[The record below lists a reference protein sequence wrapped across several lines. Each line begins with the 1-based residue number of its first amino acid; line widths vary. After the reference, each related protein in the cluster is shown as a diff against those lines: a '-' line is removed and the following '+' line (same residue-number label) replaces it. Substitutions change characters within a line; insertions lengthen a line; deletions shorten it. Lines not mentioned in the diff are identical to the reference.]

1 MVHALYTKDG
11 FFPMLQHGATIFDY
25 CERGRDPSFWAE
37 PLNAVTNAAF
47 IAAALAGFIMAAR
60 RPAHQRSLWHWFFVL
75 NFIAIGIGSFL
86 FHTVPNL
93 STVQAD
99 SGPIGIFMLSYL
111 IFAVRRFTGAS
122 WFLTSAAIAAFIG
135 ALAVALSVQCWDGRI
150 GFHLENVPAGAQAR
164 CLNGSLGYV
173 PALTAMILTGIYLAA
188 SAHKAAPLI
197 LAGAATFTVSLACRA
212 LDQRLCEDWIV
223 MGHRMGTH
231 FLWHLLNALT
241 LFLLLAAAIRHGG
254 SKEQVLPPRPKA
266 QRPAYAV

>member
-1 MVHALYTKDG
+1 MVHALNGKDG
-11 FFPMLQHGATIFDY
+11 LFPMLRHGATIFDY

-37 PLNAVTNAAF
+37 PLNAATNAAF
-47 IAAALAGFIMAAR
+47 IAAAIAGIVMTVR
-60 RPAHQRSLWHWFFVL
+60 RPTQVRSPWHWFFVL
-75 NFIAIGIGSFL
+75 NFIAIGVGSFL

-99 SGPIGIFMLSYL
+99 SSPIGVFMLSYL

-122 WFLTSAAIAAFIG
+122 WYLTLAAIAAFIG
-135 ALAVALSVQCWDGRI
+135 AMAMALNVQCWDGRI
-150 GFHLENVPAGAQAR
+150 GFLLENVPDGARAR

-173 PALTAMILTGIYLAA
+173 PAFSAMILIGGYLAA
-188 SAHKAAPLI
+188 SGHRAGPLI
-197 LAGAATFTVSLACRA
+197 LTAAAMFAVSLACRS
-212 LDQRLCEDWIV
+212 LDQRLCGDWIM

-241 LFLLLAAAIRHGG
+241 LFLLLTAAIRYGG
-254 SKEQVLPPRPKA
+254 AKEEVLPPRPKP